1 MCATRPS
8 LCASMRARTLSST
21 RPSACARPAANAS
34 TASATR
40 VAAKFVPLR
49 RKLEPRICKPIP
61 NKHAAGTPVPAG
73 SLRLDAGELHHLGPF
88 LGFRGDE
95 IAEVGGRAQ
104 KRHRAEVGETLLER
118 GIGEAGNGLAAELF
132 DDRRGR

>member
-34 TASATR
+34 TTSATR

-49 RKLEPRICKPIP
+49 KKLEPRICEPIP
-61 NKHAAGTPVPAG
+61 NKHTAGTPVPAG
-73 SLRLDAGELHHLGPF
+73 SLRLDAREPHPLGPF
-88 LGFRGDE
+88 LGFRRDE
-95 IAEVGGRAQ
+95 VAEVGGRTQ
-104 KRHRAEVGETLLER
+104 ERHRAEVGETFLER
-118 GIGEAGNGLAAELF
+118 GIGEPGIDL
-132 DDRRGR
+132 